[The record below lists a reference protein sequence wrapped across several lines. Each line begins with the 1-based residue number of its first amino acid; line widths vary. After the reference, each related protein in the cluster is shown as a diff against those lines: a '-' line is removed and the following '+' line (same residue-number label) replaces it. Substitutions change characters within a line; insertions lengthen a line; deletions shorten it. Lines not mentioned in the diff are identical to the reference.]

1 MKYAI
6 TAYRKVTEPE
16 SGQTYNLTENELYT
30 FITKKRP
37 KIKQKKYCTAWTPT
51 QFEPNYRKA
60 SHAKEM
66 SCLVLDVDQKEL
78 IESLTKGDQ
87 NPEMNQ
93 RMKEIIST
101 PLRTIHENPNRYEQ
115 YTDIIYDVI
124 RSHLATHEIGAIMHT
139 SWSHSPIINRFRIV
153 FPLRRPIPAQE
164 EIWKPLYRAACSWL
178 HETFS
183 FHGTLTDSST
193 CDPSRAFYAAYD
205 DFFFRADHIKG
216 EFFDWEKL
224 GNEQQVKE
232 AAELE
237 RKRQEIRNRLEMRK
251 SHTKHIDGKHATF
264 SDYRNYMKDLLK
276 YDAISRHKL
285 ATDLGCRIVGNR
297 AERFTCPA
305 CLRKDATYFYIEPT
319 TATSLFCGHV
329 NSCGDKSKPR
339 YFSPGYIAEYF
350 GLL

>member
-6 TAYRKVTEPE
+6 TAYRKVTEPDNGE
-16 SGQTYNLTENELYT
+16 TYKLTETELYS
-30 FITKKRP
+30 FVSKKRT
-37 KIKQKKYCTAWTPT
+37 KIKEKKYSTAWTPT

-60 SHAKEM
+60 DHAKEM

-78 IESLTKGDQ
+78 VEFLTKGDQ
-87 NPEMNQ
+87 DSEMNQ
-93 RMKEIIST
+93 RMENIIKT
-101 PLRTIHENPNRYEQ
+101 PLRTIHEHPERYEQ
-115 YTDIIYDVI
+115 YTDILYDVI
-124 RSHLATHEIGAIMHT
+124 RSYLAINEIGAIMHT
-139 SWSHSPIINRFRIV
+139 SWSNSPIVNRFRII
-153 FPLRRPIPAQE
+153 FPLRRPIPAKE

-178 HETFS
+178 ELASTS
-183 FHGTLTDSST
+183 YGALTDSST

-205 DFFFRADHIKG
+205 DLFFRSDHIKG

-224 GNEQQVKE
+224 GSEQQVKE

-237 RKRQEIRNRLEMRK
+237 RKRQEIRNRLEMKR
-251 SHTKHIDGKHATF
+251 SHSKHIDGKHACF
-264 SDYRNYMKDLLK
+264 SDYRSYMRDLLK
-276 YDAISRHKL
+276 YDAVSRHKL

-339 YFSPGYIAEYF
+339 YFSAAYIAEFY